1 MLNIANYERKANKNY
16 NEVSPHTSQTV
27 VIQSLSC
34 AWLFGTPLIA
44 GHQASLSFV
53 RSQSLLKLMS
63 IKSMM
68 PFNHLILCH
77 PLLLPS
83 IFPSIRVFSS
93 GSVLHIRWPQYW
105 SFSFSLSPSSEYS
118 ASIYFRIDWLDL
130 LAVWGTLKSLL
141 QHHSLKASVL
151 WHSALFMIQLSH
163 PYLTMGKTIV
173 RMAIIKKTT
182 NNKCWREYG
191 EKGTLLHCWWEYK
204 LIQPLWRIVWRLLKK
219 LKLELPYDL
228 AIPLLVINPEKTIIP
243 NDTSTQC
250 SLPHYLQ

>member
-16 NEVSPHTSQTV
+16 NEVSPYTSQNV

-44 GHQASLSFV
+44 VHQASLSFV

-77 PLLLPS
+77 PLSFPQSFPASESFPMGQFFASGGHSIGASVSASVLPVNIQHQFTLGLTGLTSLLS
-83 IFPSIRVFSS
+83 EGLSRVFSS
-93 GSVLHIRWPQYW
+93 ITVWKHQFFGTQPCLW
-105 SFSFSLSPSSEYS
+105 SNS
-118 ASIYFRIDWLDL
+118 R
-130 LAVWGTLKSLL
+130 
-141 QHHSLKASVL
+141 
-151 WHSALFMIQLSH
+151 
-163 PYLTMGKTIV
+163 LTTGKTIV

-191 EKGTLLHCWWEYK
+191 EKGTLLHCWGEYK
-204 LIQPLWRIVWRLLKK
+204 LIQTLWRIVWRLLKK
-219 LKLELPYDL
+219 LKIELPYDL